1 MSHLVLVRH
10 GQASFLEK
18 NYDQLSPKGE
28 AQSRLLGEYLAGH
41 QVIFDRVYTGPK
53 VRQRETARIAGE
65 AYRRAGVPWP
75 EPELLQE
82 FDEFQAE
89 AVIERAL
96 PGLLESDEHIRCMH
110 REFQAAT
117 TRPAQFKTF
126 QRLFEVV
133 IGRWAAGELPLEGIE
148 PWQEFVV
155 RVERALR
162 TFASNGKRGRRIA
175 IFTSGGPMA
184 VAVQHALDLSTPATL
199 KAAWMVRNCAYSEF
213 LFSGERFTLSSYNA
227 TPHLTDPEFLTH
239 R

>member
-18 NYDQLSPKGE
+18 NYDRLSAKGE
-28 AQSRLLGEYLAGH
+28 QQGLLLGEYWASH
-41 QVIFDRVYTGPK
+41 KIVFEKVYSGPK
-53 VRQRETARIAGE
+53 VRQRETARMAGE
-65 AYRRAGVPWP
+65 AYRQAGLPWP
-75 EPELLQE
+75 ELELMKE

-96 PGLLESDEHIRCMH
+96 PGLIETDERIRCMYQ
-110 REFQAAT
+110 EFQAAT

-133 IGRWAAGELPLEGIE
+133 IGRWASGELPMEGIE
-148 PWQEFVV
+148 PWPDFVA
-155 RVERALR
+155 RIRGAIRKL
-162 TFASNGKRGRRIA
+162 TGNGSRGQRIV
-175 IFTSGGPMA
+175 IFTSGGPTA
-184 VAVQHALDLSTPATL
+184 VAMQLALDLSTPATL
-199 KAAWMVRNCAYSEF
+199 KTAWMVRNSAFSEF
-213 LFSGERFTLSSYNA
+213 LFTPERFSLSLYNA